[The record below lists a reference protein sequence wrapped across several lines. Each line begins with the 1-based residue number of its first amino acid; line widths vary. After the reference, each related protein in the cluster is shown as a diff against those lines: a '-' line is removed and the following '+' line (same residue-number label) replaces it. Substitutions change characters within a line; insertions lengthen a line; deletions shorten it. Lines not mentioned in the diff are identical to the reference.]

1 MNNVINM
8 PIVANGNYTVVVMEP
23 HSFEEMPQAI
33 QALRERKS
41 VVLNLMM
48 MEQEQAQRAA
58 DFVTGATY
66 AMEGRQDRIGKNV
79 FLFTPRCV
87 QVTIQ
92 SGVA

>member
-1 MNNVINM
+1 M
-8 PIVANGNYTVVVMEP
+8 VANGTYAVVVMEP
-23 HSFEEMPQAI
+23 HSFEEVPQAI

-41 VVLNLMM
+41 VLLNLMM

-92 SGVA
+92 SGVAS